1 MPVAAGKTVNVLG
14 DAKSNSED
22 ESLHQHKT
30 FPTPEETEL
39 RNTANLIFSMVAPDA
54 VNASPIADIVNFI
67 CLAEVFTH
75 SPVEG
80 TKALPPATYPPAA
93 ATCPFTEEFILNVNV
108 DALLALVCSCI

>member
-14 DAKSNSED
+14 VATVNCEV
-22 ESLHQHKT
+22 ESLHQHKS
-30 FPTPEETEL
+30 FPAVVPVEFL
-39 RNTANLIFSMVAPDA
+39 ITANLISAIFAPDA
-54 VNASPIADIVNFI
+54 VNAIPIADIVNFI

-93 ATCPFTEEFILNVNV
+93 VT
-108 DALLALVCSCI
+108 